1 MRISDFRTGAVF
13 AAAMLCGMLNAGVA
27 SAQRPHL
34 PPAGDCRAMAAS
46 GAKNIWYGQFTGRY
60 EDPVFDE
67 RVYPLSARGCFPSE
81 YLCRRWLNQLL
92 TISGGYSALMSCR
105 PYRQRY

>member
-1 MRISDFRTGAVF
+1 MRIFDFRTGAVF

-27 SAQRPHL
+27 SARPQL

-46 GAKNIWYGQFTGRY
+46 GAKNIWYGQFSGRY

-92 TISGGYSALMSCR
+92 TVSGGYSALMSCR